1 MFGSCIGSDFSN
13 SVHHSVH
20 QDTVVQTRGHDL
32 HLRFRADGEFAEQ
45 LELEDFPFDTQELTV
60 KLIIHC
66 IIGGLVGIEVRRFG
80 YEDEHTN
87 LEAHGMRAVPKK
99 GYNAAAIA
107 TAPPM
112 SLPHDIFKVDSF
124 HLHNVWDMSNDV
136 SGSISVHA
144 SEFPQ
149 LSMAC
154 LVRRKP
160 HFYLWNVVVT
170 MILLEMMSLAS
181 YVLDPADIEG
191 ISGRIGLALTLVLT
205 CGIYRSANAQVGR
218 PSQPATRKL
227 RAAEGA
233 ASLSTS
239 SPHWL
244 VPCQDHA

>member
-1 MFGSCIGSDFSN
+1 MFGSRIGSDFSN
-13 SVHHSVH
+13 SVQHSVH

-60 KLIIHC
+60 KLIVHC
-66 IIGGLVGIEVRRFG
+66 IIGGIVGIEIRPFG

-87 LEAHGMRAVPKK
+87 LEAHGMRAIPKM

-107 TAPPM
+107 TAPPVP
-112 SLPHDIFKVDSF
+112 LPHDIFKVDSF
-124 HLHNVWDMSNDV
+124 HLYNVWDMSTDV

-160 HFYLWNVVVT
+160 DFYLRDSH
-170 MILLEMMSLAS
+170 LH
-181 YVLDPADIEG
+181 
-191 ISGRIGLALTLVLT
+191 
-205 CGIYRSANAQVGR
+205 IYIY
-218 PSQPATRKL
+218 T
-227 RAAEGA
+227 
-233 ASLSTS
+233 
-239 SPHWL
+239 
-244 VPCQDHA
+244 